1 MFIVSRFQLAL
12 KRKQHIRLNLGLMLL
27 ILDIALTTPSS
38 ANTFAWRH
46 PRPKTRCSAVKNATT
61 EIPLTLTQSSLAT
74 PHSTSTKGIAKIR
87 YTGEIWSNVVYL
99 EQRLGALNSIHC
111 LKSAFSTFFAQ
122 KKLKREDKERKLRSH
137 LEKKSKFAPKSWL
150 RVLIP
155 DKHVFWVFLW
165 RKPLTSVWVKT

>member
-1 MFIVSRFQLAL
+1 MCILRNSMFIVSRFQLAL

-99 EQRLGALNSIHC
+99 EQRLGALNSIRW
-111 LKSAFSTFFAQ
+111 LKSAFSTLLS
-122 KKLKREDKERKLRSH
+122 KKLKREDKEKKLRPH
-137 LEKKSKFAPKSWL
+137 LEKKSKFATKSWL

-155 DKHVFWVFLW
+155 
-165 RKPLTSVWVKT
+165 